1 MPAPVMH
8 SEVVRTLGEEIVGGV
23 LPPGHVV
30 NLAGLE
36 ERFSRSRTVVREA
49 VRVLESLGLVVS
61 QRRVGVTVQPASAW
75 SVLSPQVIAWR
86 LATDAREQQLRSLT
100 QLRQALEPAAARAAA
115 ALRQVHGGE
124 AADGVAA
131 GDGETVAA
139 GAASADG
146 RASGGVMPTVDGQV
160 SRAVDG
166 LREAADR
173 LQALGLRGEGGG
185 EAYIEADVAFHAHL
199 LRASG
204 NEMFAAL
211 ESTIAEVLRG
221 RARLG
226 RNPAFPTQ
234 RALDLHL
241 ELARAVEE
249 GRPEEAED
257 AARRIAGDVLREI
270 TDPTP

>member
-23 LPPGHVV
+23 LPSGHVV

-75 SVLSPQVIAWR
+75 SVLSPQIIAWR

-115 ALRQVHGGE
+115 ALRQAQGATT
-124 AADGVAA
+124 AADGAA
-131 GDGETVAA
+131 VDGE
-139 GAASADG
+139 
-146 RASGGVMPTVDGQV
+146 V
-160 SRAVDG
+160 SRAVSG

-173 LQALGLRGEGGG
+173 LHALGLRGEGGG
-185 EAYIEADVAFHAHL
+185 EDYIEADVAFHAHL

-241 ELARAVEE
+241 DLARAVEE

-270 TDPTP
+270 ATP

>member
-8 SEVVRTLGEEIVGGV
+8 SEVARVLGEEIVGGA

-30 NLAGLE
+30 NLAELA

-61 QRRVGVTVQPASAW
+61 QRRVGVTVQPSTAW

-86 LATDAREQQLRSLT
+86 LASDAREEQLRSLT
-100 QLRQALEPAAARAAA
+100 QLRQAVEPAAARAAA
-115 ALRQVHGGE
+115 ALRQGAGGR
-124 AADGVAA
+124 AAVPAVVAGLVAA
-131 GDGETVAA
+131 AE
-139 GAASADG
+139 
-146 RASGGVMPTVDGQV
+146 
-160 SRAVDG
+160 
-166 LREAADR
+166 R
-173 LQALGLRGEGGG
+173 LHALGLRGEGDG
-185 EAYIEADVAFHAHL
+185 EEYIEADVSFHVHL

-211 ESTIAEVLRG
+211 ESTISEVLRG

-226 RNPAFPTQ
+226 RNPAWPTR

-241 ELARAVEE
+241 ELAENVVE
-249 GRPEEAED
+249 GRPD
-257 AARRIAGDVLREI
+257 AAETAAREILGGVLRDIGAERAS
-270 TDPTP
+270 PS

>member
-8 SEVVRTLGEEIVGGV
+8 SELARVLGEEIVGGA

-30 NLAGLE
+30 NLAELA

-61 QRRVGVTVQPASAW
+61 QRRVGVTVQPSTAW

-86 LATDAREQQLRSLT
+86 LASDAREEQLRSLT
-100 QLRQALEPAAARAAA
+100 QLRQAVEPAAARAAA
-115 ALRQVHGGE
+115 ALRQGAGGR
-124 AADGVAA
+124 AAVPAAVAGLVAA
-131 GDGETVAA
+131 AE
-139 GAASADG
+139 
-146 RASGGVMPTVDGQV
+146 
-160 SRAVDG
+160 
-166 LREAADR
+166 R
-173 LQALGLRGEGGG
+173 LHALGLRGEGDG
-185 EAYIEADVAFHAHL
+185 EEYIEADVSFHVHL

-211 ESTIAEVLRG
+211 ESTISEVLRG

-226 RNPAFPTQ
+226 RNPAWPTR

-241 ELARAVEE
+241 ELARAVEA

-270 TDPTP
+270 ADPAP

>member
-8 SEVVRTLGEEIVGGV
+8 SEVARVLGEEIVGGA

-30 NLAGLE
+30 NLAELA

-61 QRRVGVTVQPASAW
+61 QRRVGVTVQPSTAW

-86 LATDAREQQLRSLT
+86 LASDAREEQLRSLT
-100 QLRQALEPAAARAAA
+100 QLRQAVEPAAARAAA
-115 ALRQVHGGE
+115 ALRQGAGGR
-124 AADGVAA
+124 AAVPAAVAGLVAA
-131 GDGETVAA
+131 AE
-139 GAASADG
+139 
-146 RASGGVMPTVDGQV
+146 
-160 SRAVDG
+160 
-166 LREAADR
+166 R
-173 LQALGLRGEGGG
+173 LHALGLRGEGDG
-185 EAYIEADVAFHAHL
+185 EEYIEADVSFHVHL

-211 ESTIAEVLRG
+211 ESTISEVLRG

-226 RNPAFPTQ
+226 RNPAWPTR

-241 ELARAVEE
+241 ELAENVVE
-249 GRPEEAED
+249 GRPD
-257 AARRIAGDVLREI
+257 AAETAAREILGGVLRDIGAERAS
-270 TDPTP
+270 PS

>member
-8 SEVVRTLGEEIVGGV
+8 SEVVRVLGEEIVGGV

-36 ERFSRSRTVVREA
+36 QRFSRSRTVVREA

-86 LATDAREQQLRSLT
+86 LATDARDQQLRSLT

-115 ALRQVHGGE
+115 ALRPSHGGT
-124 AADGVAA
+124 AAADGDTGADGVAA
-131 GDGETVAA
+131 TG
-139 GAASADG
+139 GASVASADVAG
-146 RASGGVMPTVDGQV
+146 AV
-160 SRAVDG
+160 SG

-173 LQALGLRGEGGG
+173 LRDLGQRGEGDG

-226 RNPAFPTQ
+226 RNPAYPTQ

-249 GRPEEAED
+249 GRPEEAEN
-257 AARRIAGDVLREI
+257 AARGIAGDVLREI
-270 TDPTP
+270 TDPTA

>member
-8 SEVVRTLGEEIVGGV
+8 SEVVRVLGEEIVGGA
-23 LPPGHVV
+23 LPPGSVV
-30 NLAGLE
+30 NLAELA

-61 QRRVGVTVQPASAW
+61 QRRVGVTVQPSTAW

-86 LATDAREQQLRSLT
+86 LASDAREEQLRSLT
-100 QLRQALEPAAARAAA
+100 QLRQAVEPAAARAAA
-115 ALRQVHGGE
+115 VLRQGRGGAAAGGE
-124 AADGVAA
+124 APTDGPAPSVEP
-131 GDGETVAA
+131 GA
-139 GAASADG
+139 GAAQEDAV
-146 RASGGVMPTVDGQV
+146 A
-160 SRAVDG
+160 RAVSG
-166 LREAADR
+166 LREAAER
-173 LQALGLRGEGGG
+173 LHALGLRGEGDG
-185 EAYIEADVAFHAHL
+185 EEYIEVDVAFHVQL

-211 ESTIAEVLRG
+211 ESTISEVLRG

-226 RNPAFPTQ
+226 RNPAWPTR

-241 ELARAVEE
+241 ALAHAVEA

>member
-8 SEVVRTLGEEIVGGV
+8 SEVARVLGEEIVGGA

-30 NLAGLE
+30 NLAELA

-61 QRRVGVTVQPASAW
+61 QRRVGVTVQPSTAW

-86 LATDAREQQLRSLT
+86 LASDAREEQLRSLT
-100 QLRQALEPAAARAAA
+100 QLRQAVEPAAARAAA
-115 ALRQVHGGE
+115 ALRQGAGGR
-124 AADGVAA
+124 AAVPAAVAGLVAA
-131 GDGETVAA
+131 AE
-139 GAASADG
+139 
-146 RASGGVMPTVDGQV
+146 
-160 SRAVDG
+160 
-166 LREAADR
+166 R
-173 LQALGLRGEGGG
+173 LHALGLRGEGDG
-185 EAYIEADVAFHAHL
+185 EEYIEADVSFHVHL

-211 ESTIAEVLRG
+211 ESTISEVLRG

-226 RNPAFPTQ
+226 RNPAWPTR

-241 ELARAVEE
+241 ELARAVEA

-270 TDPTP
+270 ADPAP

>member
-8 SEVVRTLGEEIVGGV
+8 SEVARVLGEEIVGGA

-30 NLAGLE
+30 NLAELA

-61 QRRVGVTVQPASAW
+61 QRRVGVTVQPSTAS

-86 LATDAREQQLRSLT
+86 LASDAREEQLRSLT
-100 QLRQALEPAAARAAA
+100 QLRQAVEPAAARAAA
-115 ALRQVHGGE
+115 ALRQGAGGR
-124 AADGVAA
+124 AAVPAAVAGLVAA
-131 GDGETVAA
+131 AE
-139 GAASADG
+139 
-146 RASGGVMPTVDGQV
+146 
-160 SRAVDG
+160 
-166 LREAADR
+166 R
-173 LQALGLRGEGGG
+173 LHALGLRGEGDG
-185 EAYIEADVAFHAHL
+185 EEYIEADVSFHVHL

-211 ESTIAEVLRG
+211 ESTISEVLRG

-226 RNPAFPTQ
+226 RNPAWPTR

-241 ELARAVEE
+241 ELARAVEA

-270 TDPTP
+270 ADPAP

>member
-8 SEVVRTLGEEIVGGV
+8 SEVARVLGEEIVGGA

-30 NLAGLE
+30 NLAELA

-61 QRRVGVTVQPASAW
+61 QRRVGVTVQPSTAW

-86 LATDAREQQLRSLT
+86 LASDAREEQLRSLT
-100 QLRQALEPAAARAAA
+100 QLRQAVEPAAARAAA
-115 ALRQVHGGE
+115 ALRQGEGGR
-124 AADGVAA
+124 AAVPAAVA
-131 GDGETVAA
+131 GLV
-139 GAASADG
+139 ASAE
-146 RASGGVMPTVDGQV
+146 RPH
-160 SRAVDG
+160 
-166 LREAADR
+166 
-173 LQALGLRGEGGG
+173 ALGLRGEGDG
-185 EAYIEADVAFHAHL
+185 EEYIEADVSFHVHL

-211 ESTIAEVLRG
+211 ESTISEVLRG

-226 RNPAFPTQ
+226 RNPAWPTR

-241 ELARAVEE
+241 ELAENVVE
-249 GRPEEAED
+249 GRPD
-257 AARRIAGDVLREI
+257 AAETAAREILGGVLRDI
-270 TDPTP
+270 SDPSS

>member
-8 SEVVRTLGEEIVGGV
+8 SEVARVLGEEIVGGA

-30 NLAGLE
+30 NLAELA

-61 QRRVGVTVQPASAW
+61 QRRVGVTVQPSTAW

-86 LATDAREQQLRSLT
+86 LASDAREEQLRSLT
-100 QLRQALEPAAARAAA
+100 QLRQAVEPAAARAAA
-115 ALRQVHGGE
+115 ALRQGAGGR
-124 AADGVAA
+124 AAVPAAVAGLVAA
-131 GDGETVAA
+131 AE
-139 GAASADG
+139 
-146 RASGGVMPTVDGQV
+146 
-160 SRAVDG
+160 
-166 LREAADR
+166 R
-173 LQALGLRGEGGG
+173 LHALGLRGEGDG
-185 EAYIEADVAFHAHL
+185 EEYIEADVSFHVHL

-211 ESTIAEVLRG
+211 ESTISEVLRG

-226 RNPAFPTQ
+226 RNPAWPTR

-241 ELARAVEE
+241 ELAENVVE
-249 GRPEEAED
+249 GRPD
-257 AARRIAGDVLREI
+257 AAETAAREILGGVLRDIGAERASLS
-270 TDPTP
+270 

>member
-8 SEVVRTLGEEIVGGV
+8 SEVVRVLGEEIVGGA
-23 LPPGHVV
+23 LPPGSVV
-30 NLAGLE
+30 NLAELA

-61 QRRVGVTVQPASAW
+61 QRRVGVTVQPSSAW

-86 LATDAREQQLRSLT
+86 LASDAREEQLRSLA
-100 QLRQALEPAAARAAA
+100 QLRQAVEPAAARAAA
-115 ALRQVHGGE
+115 VLRQGMGGAAAGGE
-124 AADGVAA
+124 A
-131 GDGETVAA
+131 
-139 GAASADG
+139 
-146 RASGGVMPTVDGQV
+146 PVDGPAPAV
-160 SRAVDG
+160 EPDVVTAPGTEVARAVTG
-166 LREAADR
+166 LREAAEL
-173 LQALGLRGEGGG
+173 LQALGLRGEGDG
-185 EAYIEADVAFHAHL
+185 EEYIEVDVAFHVQL

-211 ESTIAEVLRG
+211 ESTISEVLRG

-226 RNPAFPTQ
+226 RNPAWPTR

-241 ELARAVEE
+241 ALAHAVEA

>member
-8 SEVVRTLGEEIVGGV
+8 SEVARVLGEEIVGGA

-30 NLAGLE
+30 NLAELA

-61 QRRVGVTVQPASAW
+61 QRRVGVTVQPSTAW

-86 LATDAREQQLRSLT
+86 LASDAREEQLRSLT
-100 QLRQALEPAAARAAA
+100 QLRQAVEPAAARAAA
-115 ALRQVHGGE
+115 ALRQGAGGR
-124 AADGVAA
+124 AAVPAAVAGLVAA
-131 GDGETVAA
+131 AE
-139 GAASADG
+139 
-146 RASGGVMPTVDGQV
+146 
-160 SRAVDG
+160 
-166 LREAADR
+166 R
-173 LQALGLRGEGGG
+173 LHALGLRGEGDG
-185 EAYIEADVAFHAHL
+185 EEYIEADVSFHVHL

-211 ESTIAEVLRG
+211 ESTISEVLRG

-226 RNPAFPTQ
+226 RNPAWPAR

-241 ELARAVEE
+241 ELARAVEA

-270 TDPTP
+270 ADPAP